1 MYNNPMDLHLN
12 SIFGDIGAPPAA
24 GQQAP
29 ATATQQS
36 GPRANERPVVDSRS
50 TPATNSGGPPLP
62 SPVRQAYATL
72 DHSTAARRAEKAEEK
87 RAEEKRAE
95 EKRTAA
101 GKPTPNDKKSQRD
114 AESRFAVVTDA
125 PEAAQEDG
133 QGGSFLDAFDKRNTS
148 PQEKPPRS
156 TPPQAAAP
164 RRQFKSP
171 LSRMNPLYATQD
183 AGLRYQR
190 ILHDL
195 RAANHLFDQWDED
208 TEAEDIRHLYKD
220 GSSEL
225 HDHWEN
231 IRWATQWLVDAQN
244 IGGSDAPD
252 RFPIAALNE
261 LQSVIDHMES
271 HLAEL
276 MDPHNAMIETFTDY
290 FETPLAQVRKMQA
303 TINDAIYWAKTA
315 QNPGFAQPSQH
326 RSNYRTRQIS
336 SVEGRL
342 NPHFNI
348 RVTPIQRNK
357 AIISDLQAANRL
369 FARWDERSDTE
380 QIQKMYV
387 NNHNSELNDHWEN
400 IMEAEKYLTSVKHN
414 TNSHAPENYSLSL
427 LLDIQAEVDK
437 LVERLV
443 LLTDEQSVEYEFFF
457 WAFQFTLAEAR
468 RMKVILDDAVD
479 KAKLK

>member
-1 MYNNPMDLHLN
+1 M
-12 SIFGDIGAPPAA
+12 
-24 GQQAP
+24 
-29 ATATQQS
+29 
-36 GPRANERPVVDSRS
+36 DSRS
-50 TPATNSGGPPLP
+50 TPATNSGGPPPP
-62 SPVRQAYATL
+62 SPVRHAYATL
-72 DHSTAARRAEKAEEK
+72 DHSTDARRAEKAEEK
-87 RAEEKRAE
+87 RAEEKR
-95 EKRTAA
+95 TAA
-101 GKPTPNDKKSQRD
+101 GKSTPNDKKSQRD
-114 AESRFAVVTDA
+114 AESRFAVVPDA
-125 PEAAQEDG
+125 PEAAREDG

-148 PQEKPPRS
+148 PQAKPPRS
-156 TPPQAAAP
+156 TPSQAEVP

-171 LSRMNPLYATQD
+171 LSRMDPLYVTQD
-183 AGLRYQR
+183 AALRYQR

-208 TEAEDIRHLYKD
+208 TEAEDIRPLYKD

-225 HDHWEN
+225 HGHWEN

-244 IGGSDAPD
+244 IGGPNAPD
-252 RFPIAALNE
+252 RFPMAALNE

-276 MDPHNAMIETFTDY
+276 MDPNNTMIDTFTDY
-290 FETPLAQVRKMQA
+290 FETPLAQVRNVQA

-315 QNPGFAQPSQH
+315 QNPGFAQPSQ
-326 RSNYRTRQIS
+326 RGSNYRIRQIS

-357 AIISDLQAANRL
+357 TIISDLQAANRL
-369 FARWDERSDTE
+369 FARWNEGSDTE
-380 QIQKMYV
+380 QLQKMYI

-400 IMEAEKYLTSVKHN
+400 IREAERYLTSVKHK

-427 LLDIQAEVDK
+427 LLDMQAEVDK

-457 WAFQFTLAEAR
+457 GAFQFTLAEAR
-468 RMKVILDDAVD
+468 RMKAILDDAVD